1 MAGSY
6 FQNLHTCHRTTTN
19 RQATTKWIS
28 KKIIPLLRHT
38 QTIARQGLIAYAMEK
53 WGSKLFVH
61 QAYETKCK
69 VMYKIQGAT
78 KNQYCHLRSY
88 VVELLDKNKNNTA
101 IIKCMMHDKGPIF
114 ERMYVCV
121 EACKATFATTC

>member
-1 MAGSY
+1 M
-6 FQNLHTCHRTTTN
+6 
-19 RQATTKWIS
+19 
-28 KKIIPLLRHT
+28 LRHT